1 MPVAAACVLQTL
13 YERACDYLELDRRV
27 EVLNARFT
35 VLQGM
40 LDMMRD
46 HITTS
51 HRCAC
56 SLCTESSISRRAAS
70 NISGGVVQSP
80 QQTSVQVKS
89 SRGSG
94 FEQQKI
100 LVGLLDGCASTVLW
114 HGHDAV
120 AECRLACG
128 SLHMCW

>member
-1 MPVAAACVLQTL
+1 MSAPATASDLTPCACPLALLTLVPHPPPTLSTPNPHLVTPQTL

-51 HRCAC
+51 HRCATRC
-56 SLCTESSISRRAAS
+56 LSR
-70 NISGGVVQSP
+70 
-80 QQTSVQVKS
+80 
-89 SRGSG
+89 
-94 FEQQKI
+94 
-100 LVGLLDGCASTVLW
+100 
-114 HGHDAV
+114 
-120 AECRLACG
+120 
-128 SLHMCW
+128 